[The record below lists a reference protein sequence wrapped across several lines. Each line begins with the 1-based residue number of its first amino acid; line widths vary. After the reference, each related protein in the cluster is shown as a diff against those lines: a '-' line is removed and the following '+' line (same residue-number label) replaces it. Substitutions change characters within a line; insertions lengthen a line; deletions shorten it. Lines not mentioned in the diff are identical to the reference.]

1 MCVNG
6 EDQFRR
12 IRIIEHE
19 IPRAQGLIAQ
29 YHAGLA
35 HQHEKIADLR
45 YELGRI
51 DERTGDTV

>member
-1 MCVNG
+1 MNG